1 MSTEA
6 KAQVN
11 GDEAQVNGDD
21 YSTSPS
27 FPFSFA
33 GFVAYV
39 YIIVI
44 VVM

>member
-1 MSTEA
+1 MPTLMSTEA
-6 KAQVN
+6 K
-11 GDEAQVNGDD
+11 AQVNGDD